1 MNKIPCLYSI
11 VQFSPFVETG
21 EFANVGILIMAPE
34 QGFFAFKLMG
44 RRHSRVTHFFEQ
56 LESQVFRSTMN
67 SLREELE
74 RAGKALRDVGFD
86 RRRKTNDVEFAKRMF
101 SEIVRPRE
109 TVIKFSEARAVLA
122 DVPGLKLE
130 ELYGHYV
137 ERDFVTR
144 KYQEAVLE
152 RGMRKWLWQARI
164 AERFIKHEVGNDEYH
179 VTFPFVEKREER
191 LLQAIKPLH
200 LAQDQPSK
208 ILDHGGQWI
217 FRINT
222 LKRKNFLPEKVLLA
236 VGGPQEVEGPRRKAY
251 EEIVDTLKDTG
262 VTVLPF
268 FAKEQILEFVGDQPQ
283 SQIH

>member
-1 MNKIPCLYSI
+1 MPIFNRPI
-11 VQFSPFVETG
+11 FSLRGNRGVCECGNSNYP
-21 EFANVGILIMAPE
+21 PE

-67 SLREELE
+67 ALREELE
-74 RAGKALRDVGFD
+74 RAGRVLRHSGFD
-86 RRRKTNDVEFAKRMF
+86 RRRKTNDIEFAKRFF
-101 SEIVRPRE
+101 SEIIRPRE
-109 TVIKFSEARAVLA
+109 TVIKFSETRAVLVDA
-122 DVPGLKLE
+122 PGVKLE

-152 RGMRKWLWQARI
+152 RGMRKWLWQARL
-164 AERFIKHEVGNDEYH
+164 AERFIKLEVGNDEYH
-179 VTFPFVEKREER
+179 VTFPFVEKRAER
-191 LLQAIKPLH
+191 CLKAIKPLH

-222 LKRKNFLPEKVLLA
+222 LKRKNFLPEKVLFA
-236 VGGPQEVEGPRRKAY
+236 VEGPKEDDGPRRKTY
-251 EEIVDTLKDTG
+251 DEIVDTLRDTG

-268 FAKEQILEFVGDQPQ
+268 FAKEQILDFVGGHALQA
-283 SQIH
+283 

>member
-11 VQFSPFVETG
+11 VQFAPFVETG
-21 EFANVGILIMAPE
+21 EFANVGILMIAPE

-56 LESQVFRSTMN
+56 LESHVFRSTMN
-67 SLREELE
+67 ALRDELE
-74 RAGKALRDVGFD
+74 RAGRVLRESDFD
-86 RRRKTNDVEFAKRMF
+86 RRRKSNDIEFARRVF
-101 SEIVRPRE
+101 LDIIRPRE
-109 TVIKFSEARAVLA
+109 TVIKFSEPRAVLV
-122 DVPGLKLE
+122 DDPGVKLE

-164 AERFIKHEVGNDEYH
+164 ADRFTKLEVGNDEYH

-191 LLQAIKPLH
+191 LLKAVKPLH

-217 FRINT
+217 FRLNT

-236 VGGPQEVEGPRRKAY
+236 VGGPKEIDGPRRKAY
-251 EEIVDTLKDTG
+251 DEIVDTLKDTG

-268 FAKEQILEFVGDQPQ
+268 LAKEQILEFVGAHTPLQT
-283 SQIH
+283 